1 VKSTVGQRRLRLVV
15 GVILVLTLAGT
26 VGAMYGQRAT
36 KRLTERLT
44 ESDVQRATPTA
55 PLVSV
60 ASVARAD
67 LSSALTLAAEF
78 RPFQEVN
85 LYAKVSG
92 YIRQMRVDIG
102 DHVKAGEVL
111 AVLEIP
117 ELEDQLQQAS
127 AAVERAK
134 QEVTRAK
141 AAYEEAHLTYD
152 RLSEV
157 LKQQPNLVAQQ
168 EIDQARARD
177 ETLKASWDAAQSAVR
192 EAVAHRANYA
202 TMLGYSKITAPF
214 TGVVTKRFADTGS
227 LVGAGTAA
235 SSQALVRLSQLDP
248 LRLVLPVPESAVPN
262 VREGAPVE
270 VVVQSTK
277 QTLAA
282 TVTRVSGAVNSD
294 TRTMQVEVDIPNPS
308 LSLAPGMY
316 ATATLVQDSRKNA
329 LSLPIEA
336 APNRKGDTAT
346 VYVLDKDHRI
356 QERTIGVGM
365 ETATQ
370 IEVRSGLEENELV
383 LIGGRR
389 QYQVGQMVQP
399 KLLAQGIAR

>member
-1 VKSTVGQRRLRLVV
+1 VKSRVGQRRLRLVV

-36 KRLTERLT
+36 KRLTEGG
-44 ESDVQRATPTA
+44 DVQRVATPTV

-60 ASVARAD
+60 APVSRTD
-67 LSSALTLAAEF
+67 LSSTLTLAAEF
-78 RPFQEVN
+78 KPFQEVN
-85 LYAKVSG
+85 VYAKVAG
-92 YIRQMRVDIG
+92 YVRQMRVDIG
-102 DHVKAGEVL
+102 DHVRAGEVL

-117 ELEDQLQQAS
+117 EAEDQLQQAS
-127 AAVERAK
+127 AGVERAK
-134 QEVTRAK
+134 Q
-141 AAYEEAHLTYD
+141 EAHLTYD
-152 RLSEV
+152 RLAEV

-168 EIDQARARD
+168 EIDQARAKD

-192 EAVAHRANYA
+192 EAVAHRATYA
-202 TMLGYSKITAPF
+202 TMLAYSKITAPF
-214 TGVVTKRFADTGS
+214 SGVVTKRFADTGS

-235 SSQALVRLSQLDP
+235 SGQALVRLSQLDP
-248 LRLVLPVPESAVPN
+248 LRLALPVPESAVPN

-270 VVVQSTK
+270 VVIQSTK
-277 QTLAA
+277 QTLGA
-282 TVTRVSGAVNSD
+282 TVTRVSGAVATD
-294 TRTMQVEVDIPNPS
+294 TRTMQVEVDIPNAR
-308 LSLAPGMY
+308 LTLAPGMY
-316 ATATLVQDSRKNA
+316 ATATLVLDSRKNA

-389 QYQVGQMVQP
+389 QYQVGQVVQP
-399 KLLAQGIAR
+399 KLLAQGMVR

>member
-1 VKSTVGQRRLRLVV
+1 MKSTVGQRRLRLVV

-36 KRLTERLT
+36 KRLTEGG
-44 ESDVQRATPTA
+44 DVQRVATPTV

-60 ASVARAD
+60 APVSRTD
-67 LSSALTLAAEF
+67 LSSTLTLAAEF
-78 RPFQEVN
+78 KPFQEVN
-85 LYAKVSG
+85 VYAKVAG
-92 YIRQMRVDIG
+92 YVRQMRVDIG
-102 DHVKAGEVL
+102 DHVRAGEVL

-117 ELEDQLQQAS
+117 EAEDQLQQAS
-127 AAVERAK
+127 AGVERAK

-141 AAYEEAHLTYD
+141 AAYDEAHLTYD
-152 RLSEV
+152 RLAEV

-168 EIDQARARD
+168 EIDQARAKD

-192 EAVAHRANYA
+192 EAVAHRATYA
-202 TMLGYSKITAPF
+202 TMLAYSKITAPF
-214 TGVVTKRFADTGS
+214 SGVVTKRFADTGS

-235 SSQALVRLSQLDP
+235 SGQALVRLSQLDP
-248 LRLVLPVPESAVPN
+248 LRLALPVPESAVPN

-270 VVVQSTK
+270 VVIQSTK
-277 QTLAA
+277 QTLGA
-282 TVTRVSGAVNSD
+282 TVTRVSGAVATD
-294 TRTMQVEVDIPNPS
+294 TRTMQVEVDIPNAR
-308 LSLAPGMY
+308 LTLAPGMY
-316 ATATLVQDSRKNA
+316 ATATLVLDSRKNA

-389 QYQVGQMVQP
+389 QYQVGQVVQP
-399 KLLAQGIAR
+399 KLLAQGMVR